1 MVTAVEQLLSEQLRV
16 LHCKVPSLSIV
27 YKLGYLYT
35 NLMTQNVLVPR
46 KSEFIILLEFATLGT
61 TIRIISCDHLFA
73 ISLLSLV
80 GVCLDV
86 IHSGEVLRFTYFQIQ
101 FTCTRYLTQKRTKIE
116 TLSISFV
123 KSLSSPSSLYL
134 NMSLHLCQIYY
145 CKMSTETGSTYPCF
159 CSEKHMKIIIKRHH
173 RMICNPADKLVE
185 SNLS

>member
-1 MVTAVEQLLSEQLRV
+1 
-16 LHCKVPSLSIV
+16 
-27 YKLGYLYT
+27 
-35 NLMTQNVLVPR
+35 MTQNVLVPR

-73 ISLLSLV
+73 ISLLNLV

-86 IHSGEVLRFTYFQIQ
+86 IHSGEVLRFTYFQQIQ

-116 TLSISFV
+116 TLRISFV
-123 KSLSSPSSLYL
+123 KRLSSPSSLYL
-134 NMSLHLCQIYY
+134 NMSLHLRQIYY
-145 CKMSTETGSTYPCF
+145 YKMSTETRCTYPCF

>member
-16 LHCKVPSLSIV
+16 LHCKVPGLSIV
-27 YKLGYLYT
+27 YKLGYLYS

-86 IHSGEVLRFTYFQIQ
+86 IHSGEVLRFTYF
-101 FTCTRYLTQKRTKIE
+101 
-116 TLSISFV
+116 
-123 KSLSSPSSLYL
+123 
-134 NMSLHLCQIYY
+134 
-145 CKMSTETGSTYPCF
+145 
-159 CSEKHMKIIIKRHH
+159 
-173 RMICNPADKLVE
+173 
-185 SNLS
+185 